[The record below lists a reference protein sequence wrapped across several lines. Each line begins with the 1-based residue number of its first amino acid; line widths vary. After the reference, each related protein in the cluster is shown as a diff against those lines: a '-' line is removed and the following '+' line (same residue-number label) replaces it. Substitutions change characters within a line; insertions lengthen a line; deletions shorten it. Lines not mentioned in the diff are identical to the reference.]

1 LGAIQN
7 DAIEGV
13 LTYSAYKN
21 GALRNSSRRLQPASQ
36 EQVDIT
42 RRSWSS
48 TLYGHGKSHLG

>member
-48 TLYGHGKSHLG
+48 TLYGHGKSR